1 MISKRLKLRL
11 RSDESFFKEARRSR
25 FGSLLVYSK
34 KNTTGLQLII
44 ITPKATLRTA
54 VARNNTKRKLYQL
67 LETAFAEQTTLPY
80 SLALVVQAKYAQEF
94 FAEDVAAI
102 AQYFIK
108 QAYVV
113 TQ

>member
-1 MISKRLKLRL
+1 MDNNLRN
-11 RSDESFFKEARRSR
+11 
-25 FGSLLVYSK
+25 GLL
-34 KNTTGLQLII
+34 T
-44 ITPKATLRTA
+44 
-54 VARNNTKRKLYQL
+54 
-67 LETAFAEQTTLPY
+67 EQTTLPY